1 MGWTDDARAKKE
13 ERFEDIVFLL
23 PNGVFGRGENG
34 TKKKKGRAWAR
45 GTLCIMNYEIRE
57 GTDRTTE
64 MGKPISKRPK
74 YLMMGIVIMSR
85 TRRRDEISWQMRERL

>member
-1 MGWTDDARAKKE
+1 MGWTDDARAEKE

-45 GTLCIMNYEIRE
+45 DI
-57 GTDRTTE
+57 
-64 MGKPISKRPK
+64 
-74 YLMMGIVIMSR
+74 
-85 TRRRDEISWQMRERL
+85 